1 MNDLSKIF
9 VGLVLLC
16 SILSACADVKVFVTN
31 QGSNSVTV
39 FSFDG
44 KFEFLREIKVGN
56 APAGVA
62 LSTVNREAYISNTES
77 SDISVIDVDSLEV
90 KKTIDLNGSSLGVA
104 VSTDGKRLFVSD
116 WFNNCLLVI
125 QLSSDERGCIKVGK
139 APAGISIS
147 EKNDEIYVVSR
158 DSNAVFVVS
167 LSEEKVIGK
176 ISVGDHPF
184 GLKLLPAKNHLYVTN
199 VQSNDVSIVDLSKR
213 QEIKRVKVG
222 KKPYCITFSLDGK
235 KSFVTNQ
242 YSDSISIINTELLS
256 LEKTVPSASFPEG
269 IDTHGPFIIFVSW
282 LDEEVVAID
291 ETDQSVVSYASTGIN
306 PRNFGN
312 FIFAE

>member
-9 VGLVLLC
+9 VGLALLC
-16 SILSACADVKVFVTN
+16 SVLSAGADVKVFVTN

-39 FSFDG
+39 YSFDG
-44 KFEFLREIKVGN
+44 KFELLREVQVGK

-90 KKTIDLNGSSLGVA
+90 KKTIGLNGSSLGVA
-104 VSTDGKRLFVSD
+104 VSPDGKRLFVSD

-125 QLSSDERGCIKVGK
+125 QLNSHESRCIEVGK
-139 APAGISIS
+139 APAGISVS

-158 DSNAVFVVS
+158 DSNSVFVIS

-176 ISVGDHPF
+176 ILVGDHPF
-184 GLKLLPAKNHLYVTN
+184 GLKLLPSKNHLYVTN
-199 VQSNDVSIVDLSKR
+199 VQSNDVSIVDLTKR
-213 QEIKRVKVG
+213 QEIKRIKVG
-222 KKPYCITFSLDGK
+222 KKPYCITFSMDGK

-242 YSDSISIINTELLS
+242 YSDSISIINTELLL
-256 LEKTVPSASFPEG
+256 LEKTVSSASFPEG

-282 LDEEVVAID
+282 LDEEIVAID
-291 ETDQSVVSYASTGIN
+291 ERDQSVVSYASTGIN
-306 PRNFGN
+306 PRNFGD
-312 FIFAE
+312 FIFVE

>member
-16 SILSACADVKVFVTN
+16 SILSAGADVKVFVTN

-39 FSFDG
+39 YSFDG
-44 KFEFLREIKVGN
+44 KFELLREVQVGK

-62 LSTVNREAYISNTES
+62 LSSVNREAYISNTES

-90 KKTIDLNGSSLGVA
+90 KKTIGLKGSSLGVA
-104 VSTDGKRLFVSD
+104 VSPDGKRLFVSD

-125 QLSSDERGCIKVGK
+125 QLNSHKRRCVEVGK
-139 APAGISIS
+139 APAGISVS

-158 DSNAVFVVS
+158 DSNSVFVVS
-167 LSEEKVIGK
+167 LSEEKVIGE
-176 ISVGDHPF
+176 ILVGDHPF
-184 GLKLLPAKNHLYVTN
+184 GLKLLSVKNHLYVTN
-199 VQSNDVSIVDLSKR
+199 VQSNDVSIVDLTER
-213 QEIKRVKVG
+213 QEIKRVKVE
-222 KKPYCITFSLDGK
+222 KKPYCITFSMDGK

-256 LEKTVPSASFPEG
+256 LEKTVSSASFPEG

-282 LDEEVVAID
+282 LDEEIVAFD
-291 ETDQSVVSYASTGIN
+291 ERDQSVVSYASTGIN
-306 PRNFGN
+306 PRNFGD
-312 FIFAE
+312 FIFVE

>member
-1 MNDLSKIF
+1 MNGLSKF
-9 VGLVLLC
+9 FFGLVLLC
-16 SILSACADVKVFVTN
+16 SILSAGADVKVFVTN

-44 KFEFLREIKVGN
+44 KFKLLREVQVGK

-77 SDISVIDVDSLEV
+77 SEISVIDVDSLEV

-104 VSTDGKRLFVSD
+104 VSPDGKRLFVSD

-125 QLSSDERGCIKVGK
+125 QLNSNERSCIEVGK

-158 DSNAVFVVS
+158 DSNSVFVVS
-167 LSEEKVIGK
+167 LSEEKVVGK
-176 ISVGDHPF
+176 ILVGDHPF
-184 GLKLLPAKNHLYVTN
+184 GLKLLSVKNQLYVTN
-199 VQSNDVSIVDLSKR
+199 VQSNDVSIVDLTKR

-222 KKPYCITFSLDGK
+222 KKPYCITFSMDGK

-242 YSDSISIINTELLS
+242 YSDSISIINTELLM
-256 LEKTVPSASFPEG
+256 LEKTVSSASFPEG

-282 LDEEVVAID
+282 LDEEIVAID
-291 ETDQSVVSYASTGIN
+291 ERDQSVVSYASTGIN
-306 PRNFGN
+306 PRNFGE
-312 FIFAE
+312 FVFAE

>member
-16 SILSACADVKVFVTN
+16 LFLSAGADVKVFVTN
-31 QGSNSVTV
+31 QGSDSVTV

-44 KFEFLREIKVGN
+44 KFELLREVQVGK

-77 SDISVIDVDSLEV
+77 SEISVIDVDSLEV

-104 VSTDGKRLFVSD
+104 VSPDGKRLFVSD

-125 QLSSDERGCIKVGK
+125 QLNSHKRRCVEVGK

-158 DSNAVFVVS
+158 DSNSVFVVS
-167 LSEEKVIGK
+167 LSDEKVIGK
-176 ISVGDHPF
+176 ILVGDHPF
-184 GLKLLPAKNHLYVTN
+184 GLKLLPVKNHLYVTN
-199 VQSNDVSIVDLSKR
+199 VQSNDVSIVDLTERK
-213 QEIKRVKVG
+213 EIKRVKVG
-222 KKPYCITFSLDGK
+222 KKPYCITFSMDGK

-242 YSDSISIINTELLS
+242 YSDSISIINTESLL
-256 LEKTVPSASFPEG
+256 LQKTVSSPSFPEG

-282 LDEEVVAID
+282 LDEEIVAID
-291 ETDQSVVSYASTGIN
+291 ERDHSVVSYASTGIN
-306 PRNFGN
+306 PRNFGD
-312 FIFAE
+312 FIFVE

>member
-16 SILSACADVKVFVTN
+16 SFLSAGADVKVFVTN

-39 FSFDG
+39 YSFDG
-44 KFEFLREIKVGN
+44 KFELLREVQVGK

-90 KKTIDLNGSSLGVA
+90 KKTIGLNGSSLGVA
-104 VSTDGKRLFVSD
+104 VSPDGKRLFVSD

-125 QLSSDERGCIKVGK
+125 QLNSHKRRCVEVGK
-139 APAGISIS
+139 APAGISVS

-158 DSNAVFVVS
+158 DSNSVFVVS

-176 ISVGDHPF
+176 ILVGDHPF
-184 GLKLLPAKNHLYVTN
+184 GLKLLPSKNHLYVTN
-199 VQSNDVSIVDLSKR
+199 VQSNDVSIVDLTKR
-213 QEIKRVKVG
+213 QEIKRIKVG
-222 KKPYCITFSLDGK
+222 KKPYCITFSMDGK

-256 LEKTVPSASFPEG
+256 LEKTVSSASFPEG

-282 LDEEVVAID
+282 LDEEIVAFD
-291 ETDQSVVSYASTGIN
+291 ERDQSVVSYASTGIN
-306 PRNFGN
+306 PRNFGD

>member
-16 SILSACADVKVFVTN
+16 SILSAGADVKVFVTN

-39 FSFDG
+39 YSFDG
-44 KFEFLREIKVGN
+44 KFELLREVQVGK

-77 SDISVIDVDSLEV
+77 SEISVIDVDSLQV

-104 VSTDGKRLFVSD
+104 VSPDGSRLFVSD

-125 QLSSDERGCIKVGK
+125 QLNSHKRRCVEVGK
-139 APAGISIS
+139 APAGISVS

-158 DSNAVFVVS
+158 DSNSVFVVS
-167 LSEEKVIGK
+167 LSEEKVIGE
-176 ISVGDHPF
+176 ILVGDHPF
-184 GLKLLPAKNHLYVTN
+184 GLKLLSGKNHLYVTN
-199 VQSNDVSIVDLSKR
+199 VQSNDVSIVDLTKR

-222 KKPYCITFSLDGK
+222 KKPYCITFSMDGK

-242 YSDSISIINTELLS
+242 YSDSISIINTELLM
-256 LEKTVPSASFPEG
+256 LEKTVSSASFPEG

-282 LDEEVVAID
+282 LDEEIVAID
-291 ETDQSVVSYASTGIN
+291 ERDQSVVSYASTGIN
-306 PRNFGN
+306 PRNFGE
-312 FIFAE
+312 FVFAE